1 MPFKPAPTRGSAPFD
16 KSKKPAFRDASQ
28 ATNARDINAIGTY
41 VSTNGVLR
49 SVKKAMQAAKGGN
62 FILSSADFRAE
73 TDSRIK
79 QTRLQQPLELN
90 EGYADIFIIQY
101 NSGGFVNWTIAN
113 GGTGATDDTGYSI
126 GYDSA
131 GNMLAVG
138 GFVSNVLK
146 IRDRTGK
153 QVFAL
158 TNPGGSSIGCGYVI
172 KYDSNGTPLW
182 ASRCYAGNY
191 PDVAT
196 DSSNNIYIVI
206 NIGYPNNGISSI
218 SNADGTLFANTANY
232 PTSSAGTHIVKYN
245 SAGVVQWVGRID
257 GGGNNDNGAAVC
269 VDPSGNVNTCGRF
282 LTDLNINNGDGTL
295 FSPTTGYAEGTG
307 LYIVQYTSAGNANWV
322 AEMHA
327 TGGSWPW
334 AAAITTDSSGNINVG
349 GYYTYGALKLYNKN
363 NGTLFS
369 TSLAGP
375 PGATPNSF
383 VVQYSSAGNVNWGAR
398 ITCNFGGQ
406 NPDYGTTI
414 NDCDTDTLGNIIVCG
429 SFAGGFLQLD
439 NADGSTRRTGN
450 IAVTSAS
457 SNGTQTTYTTTSAH
471 GFYIGQVVTIGG
483 TTNGNHN
490 VSNVVI
496 TSVPT
501 GTTFTIASTVANGQT
516 STGGTMSSQLGSYTQ
531 SGFVAK
537 YNSLGVLQWVNIQLS
552 DGTRNDT
559 AAMTVSIDR
568 ANNNINISGFFS
580 SNILTFSNAN
590 GSVFGTTLINSNP
603 SREVFL
609 VQYTPDGVV
618 NWISRAG
625 KPGGETVFGSD
636 TDANGNFTITGST
649 AGNVTSYDKTGL
661 PASPNVYVPL

>member
-1 MPFKPAPTRGSAPFD
+1 MPFRPAPTRGSAPFD

-28 ATNARDINAIGTY
+28 VTNVRDINAVGSY
-41 VSTNGVLR
+41 VSTNGVLG

-62 FILSSADFRAE
+62 FVLYSSDFRAE
-73 TDSRIK
+73 TNSRILQNK
-79 QTRLQQPLELN
+79 LQQPLELN
-90 EGYADIFIIQY
+90 EGYADIFVVQY
-101 NSGGFVNWTIAN
+101 NSGGFVNWSIAI
-113 GGTGATDDTGYSI
+113 GGTGATDDMGNSV
-126 GYDSA
+126 GHDSD
-131 GNMLAVG
+131 GNIIIVG
-138 GFVSNVLK
+138 TFVSGLLK

-153 QVFAL
+153 QIFAL
-158 TNPGGSSIGCGYVI
+158 TNPGGNSIGCGYVI

-257 GGGNNDNGAAVC
+257 GAGNNDNGAAVC

-282 LTDLNINNGDGTL
+282 LTDLNINNGDGSL
-295 FSPTTGYAEGTG
+295 FSTTTGYAEGTG

-349 GYYTYGALKLYNKN
+349 GYYSYGALKLYNKN

-375 PGATPNSF
+375 PGASLNSF

-406 NPDYGTTI
+406 NPDYGTGI
-414 NDCDTDTLGNIIVCG
+414 VDSDTDALGNVIVCG
-429 SFAGGFLQLD
+429 NFAGGSLQLD
-439 NADGSTRRTGN
+439 SGNGTTRLTGN
-450 IAVTSAS
+450 IPVTSAS

-471 GFYIGQVVTIGG
+471 GFYIGQVVSIGG
-483 TTNGNHN
+483 TSNGNHN
-490 VSNVVI
+490 VGNVVI
-496 TSVPT
+496 TGTPT

-516 STGGTMSSQLGSYTQ
+516 STGGNMSSQIGSYTQ

-537 YNSLGVLQWVNIQLS
+537 YNSSGILQWVNIHQS
-552 DGTRNDT
+552 DGSRNDT
-559 AAMTVSIDR
+559 SAQTVSVDR
-568 ANNNINISGFFS
+568 SNNNVNVSGYFS

-590 GSVFGTTLINSNP
+590 GSVFGTTLSNSNAA
-603 SREVFL
+603 REVFL

-625 KPGGETVFGSD
+625 KPGGETVYGSD
-636 TDANGNFTITGST
+636 TDANGNFTITGGT
-649 AGNVTSYDKTGL
+649 AGNLITYDKTGL
-661 PASPNVYVPL
+661 PASSLVYPLL